1 MAQHDLDIANQ
12 GFASFRADLNSA
24 LQAIGSVQSGASA
37 PSVTY
42 PCMLWADTG
51 TGWMRQRNA
60 ANTAWTR
67 VALLDQLGGGL
78 GPAGEIVWVPFS
90 VAPSGFLKAN
100 GALLSRT
107 TYADLWAAA
116 NGSGNIVADGSWSS
130 RPGSFSTGDGSTTFR
145 IPDMRGLFPR
155 GYHDGSGTYETDTA
169 RTLGSYQ
176 ADSNVS
182 HTHGPG
188 AGTAHVAHVGTGGS
202 GYNSTGSAAL
212 TPAATAAS
220 GGSEARPRNA
230 ALLAC
235 IRY

>member
-51 TGWMRQRNA
+51 TGWLRQRNA

-90 VAPSGFLKAN
+90 VAPRAGGLAGRGAPLWRRTAPHNLFRRYHECPLAN
-100 GALLSRT
+100 Q
-107 TYADLWAAA
+107 
-116 NGSGNIVADGSWSS
+116 
-130 RPGSFSTGDGSTTFR
+130 P
-145 IPDMRGLFPR
+145 
-155 GYHDGSGTYETDTA
+155 
-169 RTLGSYQ
+169 
-176 ADSNVS
+176 
-182 HTHGPG
+182 
-188 AGTAHVAHVGTGGS
+188 VG
-202 GYNSTGSAAL
+202 
-212 TPAATAAS
+212 
-220 GGSEARPRNA
+220 
-230 ALLAC
+230 
-235 IRY
+235 

>member
-1 MAQHDLDIANQ
+1 MSQHDLDIANQ
-12 GFASFRADLNSA
+12 GFPSFRADANAA
-24 LQAIGSVQSGASA
+24 LQALGSAQSGASA

-51 TGWMRQRNA
+51 TGWLRQRNA

-67 VALLDQLGGGL
+67 VALLDQIGGGL
-78 GPAGEIVWVPFS
+78 GPVGEIGFFAAS
-90 VAPSGFLKAN
+90 AAPAGWIKAN

-107 TYADLWAAA
+107 TYADLWSHA
-116 NGSGNIVADGSWSS
+116 NGSGNIVADGSWSG

-145 IPDMRGLFPR
+145 IPDLRGLIVR

-176 ADSNVS
+176 ADALAS
-182 HTHGPG
+182 HSHVQTVNTTTGTIGSQGG
-188 AGTAHVAHVGTGGS
+188 ALGGSQASDNSTASTGGAE
-202 GYNSTGSAAL
+202 T
-212 TPAATAAS
+212 
-220 GGSEARPRNA
+220 RPRNA